1 MYEVIFL
8 WVLALFYLIFAVVQD
23 LKTREIAN
31 WLSFSLIIFVLG
43 FRFFYSLFN
52 NMEFSFFYQGLIG
65 LGIFFVLGNLFYYG
79 KVFAGGDAKLM
90 IALGTILPIYPNLL
104 LNVQTF
110 FNFLLIFLFAGF
122 FYILIASTVLGIKN
136 FSAFKKEF
144 SKQIKK
150 NKKFIIIISSLSAIS
165 LLFGLVNILFFFSGI
180 IFFFI
185 YLLYLYSKTIDEVC
199 MVRQIQTKHLREGDW
214 LYSDVKIG
222 KNNIIKASWDGLNQ
236 KDIKEIKKKFKT
248 IKIRQGIPFSP
259 NFLISFIIFILLSL
273 SNLHLWNPFWQ
284 P

>member
-8 WVLALFYLIFAVVQD
+8 WVLALVYLIFAVVQD

-31 WLSFSLIIFVLG
+31 WLSFSLIIFALG

-90 IALGTILPIYPNLL
+90 IALGTILPISPNLL
-104 LNVQTF
+104 LNVPTF

-122 FYILIASTVLGIKN
+122 FYILTASTVLGIKN
-136 FSAFKKEF
+136 FPAFKKEF

-165 LLFGLVNILFFFSGI
+165 LLFGLVNILFFFSGL
-180 IFFFI
+180 IFSFI

-199 MVRQIQTKHLREGDW
+199 MVRQIQTEHLREGDW
-214 LYSDVKIG
+214 LYSDAKIG
-222 KNNIIKASWDGLNQ
+222 KKIVKASWDGLTK
-236 KDIKEIKKKFKT
+236 KDIKEIRKKFKT

-259 NFLISFIIFILLSL
+259 NFLISFIIFILLYL
-273 SNLHLWNPFWQ
+273 SNLNLWDPFWQ

>member
-8 WVLALFYLIFAVVQD
+8 WGLALVYLIFAVVQD

-79 KVFAGGDAKLM
+79 KIFAGGDAKLM
-90 IALGTILPIYPNLL
+90 IALGTILPLYPNLL
-104 LNVQTF
+104 LNIKTF
-110 FNFLLIFLFAGF
+110 FNFLLIFLFVGF
-122 FYILIASTVLGIKN
+122 IYILVASTVLGIKN
-136 FSAFKKEF
+136 FRAFKKEF
-144 SKQIKK
+144 SRQIRK
-150 NKKFIIIISSLSAIS
+150 NKKFILIIFSLSAIF
-165 LLFGLVNILFFFSGI
+165 LLFGLVNILFFFLGI
-180 IFFFI
+180 ISSFI

-222 KNNIIKASWDGLNQ
+222 KNTIKASWDGLTN
-236 KDIKEIKKKFKT
+236 KDIKEIRKKFKT

-259 NFLISFIIFILLSL
+259 NFLISFIIFILLYL
-273 SNLHLWNPFWQ
+273 FNLNLWNPFWQ